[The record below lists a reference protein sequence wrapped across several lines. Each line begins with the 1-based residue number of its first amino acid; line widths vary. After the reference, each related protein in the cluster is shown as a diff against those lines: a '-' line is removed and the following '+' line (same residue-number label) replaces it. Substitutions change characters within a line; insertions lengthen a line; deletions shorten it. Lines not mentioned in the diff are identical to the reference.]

1 MSAES
6 RVGSEK
12 RFLLKRVSSV
22 GFAVRFFFSNF
33 FIYFW
38 LCWNFAAARGLFSSC
53 GEQGVGGLLSCCG
66 AWASHCSDFSCCKAQ
81 TLGTWGLS
89 SCGSEALEHRLLAQ
103 QL

>member
-33 FIYFW
+33 LIFFSNFFICFW
-38 LCWNFAAARGLFSSC
+38 LCWNFVAACGLF
-53 GEQGVGGLLSCCG
+53 
-66 AWASHCSDFSCCKAQ
+66 F
-81 TLGTWGLS
+81 
-89 SCGSEALEHRLLAQ
+89 
-103 QL
+103 